1 MYYIIYKE
9 TLVLSKYKLGTSTFK
24 MSADTQYENFWQ
36 KAGTKRSGNAY
47 LREFSCFLLL

>member
-24 MSADTQYENFWQ
+24 MSADTQYESFDKKLEQ
-36 KAGTKRSGNAY
+36 KGVET
-47 LREFSCFLLL
+47 LI